1 MLNRLHLNYN
11 KKVVQTLK
19 YFSPHMSLTLMLKC
33 TLLQHP
39 SFYIQQNKTFLNML
53 PVTSKLISLRP
64 APGGTDSN
72 FHRRKEY
79 RKSSKLLK
87 LMGDLRKE
95 ENYTTLFGLKKN
107 MINKFLFRQ
116 QNWKTVENLHLIFF
130 SCSYLC

>member
-1 MLNRLHLNYN
+1 MLHLNYN

-19 YFSPHMSLTLMLKC
+19 YFFPHMSLTLMLKC
-33 TLLQHP
+33 AFLQHP

-72 FHRRKEY
+72 FHRRKEC

-95 ENYTTLFGLKKN
+95 KNYTTLFG
-107 MINKFLFRQ
+107 F
-116 QNWKTVENLHLIFF
+116 
-130 SCSYLC
+130 